1 MSVEIQGIQG
11 YEYQYSV
18 TLLIALH
25 YLRKREISI
34 LVESVEDTQ
43 IMFNENGVCQE
54 LYIQAKSHNQSVGFL
69 ELCTWLG
76 HFGGRQASN
85 CLMQRLQGKNARAI
99 FVTTGRCKDQ
109 LISYLN
115 QNFLREKEGDTSG
128 TRQGRKWSQ
137 ENKNDASILRGSLL
151 EQYSGETT
159 LQKERAISIQNFLGE
174 VSDKE
179 LKERL
184 EQVDIIEQQSKE
196 KIDAQ
201 IFSLLNHHYAIKTS
215 CLQSVKDQL
224 EKCVRTGRDDGH
236 DIAPDMCDIIDK
248 YTQRLLPEGIEYL
261 KIPQQQACEEALD
274 QKNALLL
281 TGLPF
286 CGKTITAQAIAQA
299 YAKLGFEVFQTN
311 SLDEGVSFFNS
322 LSDEKRFLL
331 LEDPFGAIQV
341 SGSKAEHARMLRMLV
356 KEKTSAIRKV
366 IITTREDILFTVFD
380 KKTIA
385 ECTIG
390 DCKWFDLSMLDAR
403 FAKSMW
409 CTVYDDSQ
417 ESLLCFEQIK
427 EYIERQEHGIFFE
440 IGEIRNLNRT
450 CPDVRKLATQ
460 KMEDILRAARISS
473 KDVVEKICGEGG
485 DSTRVYLALYATC
498 NTIRKVSYQE
508 LAYVLSDVEEFPGL
522 RSSTSGARGVSISL
536 GGRNKPSVPYPAYTQ
551 LYRLTE
557 LQNQILVQFE
567 KCGYISIERK
577 KEAIHFLHPIFCYAG
592 KLLFLKGLQDALD
605 CERLLSIGHR
615 AIGAL
620 DKNVNLCAVEF
631 LYGCLEEKSEY
642 QEQLIVTLSHAL
654 NSRYPAVRDKA
665 ILFLETAF
673 DELSPEQQKQLMGAV
688 HDTEFDKYV
697 LWQDGEAI
705 CYPENMIEITLAR
718 KKSDLT
724 MEQVNAIKTRAE
736 CSAENMYN
744 ILQSTLRKQLPV
756 RFLTVAL
763 NYDESFIR
771 ETAVRLLFEY
781 HAKELDVRKYLNEF
795 VDCGVICQM
804 FLGALQAWPQ
814 YSAVDRQ
821 QILDYFTSQLERV
834 PVAFKAEGFLD
845 KLAREG
851 YTGFSWGRFSEEKK
865 RLVWEAWCVAFTQF
879 MRQFRADFI
888 RMDEV
893 HMDQCISTMLRYV
906 NNSELLKSLFYE
918 WNKWLHKIK
927 APSDYGMC
935 LVENILQCLSPDDAD
950 RFALLQELL
959 QEKHT
964 SLATS
969 HIKYLTDCW
978 NLLTEPEREM
988 VKNILTAPR
997 EDQQWL
1003 QAIVLTRKEIPSELQ
1018 TLLLGKV
1025 PISISDWLSSL
1036 RETELLEPC
1045 LNIYCGYP
1053 QPLWYNGY
1061 HHTFK
1066 ERWTNIIAEE
1076 LKTDPNPD
1084 SKAFKIVLREFIYYE
1099 YEWDPCFESF
1109 REEIWKHLLSDEQRR
1124 ICVFEELLRVTVTV
1138 NQENKGLWSRYISH
1152 CNLDELT
1159 RAFKKIVDVI
1169 EAVEYYQDEGCYD
1182 LFDSALIEKYLYR
1195 FLATDHLL
1203 SNLCRVIIM
1212 NQKLI
1217 ARGFAEFFNMD
1228 DLFHKFED
1236 LALNLYREQP
1246 PRMKWTRKLVL
1257 YTMNLIGRKSP
1268 ELDGYL
1274 EQQRCVSID
1283 RAREQQELF
1292 DDHYTLEKWKDK

>member
-1 MSVEIQGIQG
+1 
-11 YEYQYSV
+11 
-18 TLLIALH
+18 
-25 YLRKREISI
+25 
-34 LVESVEDTQ
+34 
-43 IMFNENGVCQE
+43 
-54 LYIQAKSHNQSVGFL
+54 
-69 ELCTWLG
+69 
-76 HFGGRQASN
+76 
-85 CLMQRLQGKNARAI
+85 
-99 FVTTGRCKDQ
+99 
-109 LISYLN
+109 
-115 QNFLREKEGDTSG
+115 
-128 TRQGRKWSQ
+128 
-137 ENKNDASILRGSLL
+137 
-151 EQYSGETT
+151 
-159 LQKERAISIQNFLGE
+159 
-174 VSDKE
+174 
-179 LKERL
+179 
-184 EQVDIIEQQSKE
+184 
-196 KIDAQ
+196 
-201 IFSLLNHHYAIKTS
+201 
-215 CLQSVKDQL
+215 
-224 EKCVRTGRDDGH
+224 
-236 DIAPDMCDIIDK
+236 
-248 YTQRLLPEGIEYL
+248 
-261 KIPQQQACEEALD
+261 
-274 QKNALLL
+274 
-281 TGLPF
+281 
-286 CGKTITAQAIAQA
+286 
-299 YAKLGFEVFQTN
+299 
-311 SLDEGVSFFNS
+311 
-322 LSDEKRFLL
+322 
-331 LEDPFGAIQV
+331 
-341 SGSKAEHARMLRMLV
+341 
-356 KEKTSAIRKV
+356 
-366 IITTREDILFTVFD
+366 
-380 KKTIA
+380 
-385 ECTIG
+385 
-390 DCKWFDLSMLDAR
+390 
-403 FAKSMW
+403 
-409 CTVYDDSQ
+409 
-417 ESLLCFEQIK
+417 
-427 EYIERQEHGIFFE
+427 
-440 IGEIRNLNRT
+440 
-450 CPDVRKLATQ
+450 
-460 KMEDILRAARISS
+460 
-473 KDVVEKICGEGG
+473 
-485 DSTRVYLALYATC
+485 
-498 NTIRKVSYQE
+498 
-508 LAYVLSDVEEFPGL
+508 
-522 RSSTSGARGVSISL
+522 
-536 GGRNKPSVPYPAYTQ
+536 
-551 LYRLTE
+551 
-557 LQNQILVQFE
+557 
-567 KCGYISIERK
+567 
-577 KEAIHFLHPIFCYAG
+577 
-592 KLLFLKGLQDALD
+592 
-605 CERLLSIGHR
+605 
-615 AIGAL
+615 
-620 DKNVNLCAVEF
+620 
-631 LYGCLEEKSEY
+631 
-642 QEQLIVTLSHAL
+642 
-654 NSRYPAVRDKA
+654 
-665 ILFLETAF
+665 
-673 DELSPEQQKQLMGAV
+673 
-688 HDTEFDKYV
+688 
-697 LWQDGEAI
+697 
-705 CYPENMIEITLAR
+705 
-718 KKSDLT
+718 
-724 MEQVNAIKTRAE
+724 
-736 CSAENMYN
+736 
-744 ILQSTLRKQLPV
+744 
-756 RFLTVAL
+756 
-763 NYDESFIR
+763 
-771 ETAVRLLFEY
+771 
-781 HAKELDVRKYLNEF
+781 
-795 VDCGVICQM
+795 M

-865 RLVWEAWCVAFTQF
+865 RLVWEAWCVAFTHF

-906 NNSELLKSLFYE
+906 NNSELLKPLFYE

-978 NLLTEPEREM
+978 NLLSEPEREM

-1124 ICVFEELLRVTVTV
+1124 IRVFEELLRVTVTV

-1195 FLATDHLL
+1195 FLAADHLL
-1203 SNLCRVIIM
+1203 SNSCRVIIM